1 MFRVSSAL
9 ATDTTVYAACVVSF
23 ALAVVFIF
31 AWAPH
36 PWGWEGFDHYHDL
49 ALALVS
55 GRGFPTMEVPWG
67 YAYFAAFWYRLFGD
81 RPWIVLVVQALLNA
95 ALPWLVYRVAL
106 TWTDRRTAIAAAAI
120 TGVCSFNTV
129 YASTQSSDA
138 VCTVLFMTAV
148 LIFAGTRRDPRWW
161 RYAAAGALAG
171 IASQFRPNL
180 VLLPLLFAGYAVATT
195 RTAAGATR
203 AAVVVACAGAALLP
217 WTVRNYRLT
226 GMILP
231 TSVHGSVQLWYGSLE
246 AGPYLHSQA
255 YNPRAVFA
263 APAFEY
269 TSLDEVPIV
278 VQAHFNC
285 TERALTRVALAYR
298 VNGDSE
304 RRLAPERVDART
316 YTFEIATPRPPA
328 VVRYYVA
335 ATWADPSGM
344 PIETATPPLGA
355 DAPSIYFVSEDHL
368 GDQDIEGDLL
378 DVFDLVR
385 LMRRT
390 AWGDRVPFD
399 DRLRT
404 AGVDDERSAAA
415 VLLRPFVRDAARAH
429 VSSVQSD
436 AAQARLTFADG
447 SSMTV
452 PRTWSGGITDIA
464 ITEGMA
470 STVMTSRQSLA
481 ALSVPREE
489 RPVRLDPCLQSVEMA
504 VNQVF
509 YRREPQ
515 MMRRYTA
522 LALDNI
528 RRDPMAFLRAAAYRS
543 VRMFV
548 IQGASDWRTA
558 AQFARSR
565 AIYAAATAA
574 SAVFLAVCAAG
585 VAIAWRRGE
594 AIGLPLL
601 LIAAIP
607 ISLAPVLI
615 NMRYTVTVQPLM
627 FVFAATA
634 LTRSA
639 AESPPNRRRPR
650 S

>member
-1 MFRVSSAL
+1 MFRVGRAL
-9 ATDTTVYAACVVSF
+9 ATETTVYAACVISL

-36 PWGWEGFDHYHDL
+36 PWGWEGFDHYHEL
-49 ALALVS
+49 ALTVAS
-55 GRGFPTMEVPWG
+55 GQPFPTMEVPWG

-81 RPWIVLVVQALLNA
+81 RPWIVLVAQSLLNA
-95 ALPWLVYRVAL
+95 ALPWLVYRFAL
-106 TWTDRRTAIAAAAI
+106 TWTTRETAIAAAVV
-120 TGVCSFNTV
+120 TGICSFNTV
-129 YASTQSSDA
+129 YASTQSADA
-138 VCTVLFMTAV
+138 VCTVVFMAAV
-148 LIFAGTRRDPRWW
+148 LIVARARRDPRWW
-161 RYAAAGALAG
+161 RDPAAGVLVG

-180 VLLPLLFAGYAVATT
+180 VLLPLLLAGYVVATT
-195 RTAAGATR
+195 RTAAGAAR
-203 AAVVVACAGAALLP
+203 AAVLVACAGAALLP

-226 GMILP
+226 GMLLP
-231 TSVHGSVQLWYGSLE
+231 TSVHGGVQLWYGSLE
-246 AGPYLHSQA
+246 VGPYRHSQA

-269 TSLDEVPIV
+269 TSLDHVPIL

-285 TERALTRVALAYR
+285 TERPLADVALAYR
-298 VNGDSE
+298 VNGDGE
-304 RRLAPERVDART
+304 RRIAPARVDAQS
-316 YTFEIATPRPPA
+316 YTFEIAAPRPPA
-328 VVRYYVA
+328 VLRYYVA
-335 ATWADPSGM
+335 AAWADPSGT
-344 PIETATPPLGA
+344 PIETTTPPLGA
-355 DAPSIYFVSEDHL
+355 EAPSVYFVTHDHL
-368 GDQDIEGDLL
+368 GDEDVEGDLL

-385 LMRRT
+385 LMRHT
-390 AWGDRVPFD
+390 AWGERVPFD
-399 DRLRT
+399 GKLRV
-404 AGVDDERSAAA
+404 ARADDERSAAA
-415 VLLRPFVRDAARAH
+415 VLLRPVIGDDAQAS
-429 VSSVQSD
+429 VSSVRFD
-436 AAQARLTFADG
+436 GAEARLTFSDG
-447 SSMTV
+447 STITV
-452 PRTWSGGITDIA
+452 PRTWSGRITDIG

-481 ALSVPREE
+481 GLSV
-489 RPVRLDPCLQSVEMA
+489 RPVVPVKLDPCLQSVEIA

-522 LALDNI
+522 LALDNV
-528 RRDPMAFLRAAAYRS
+528 RRDPLGFLTASAYRS

-574 SAVFLAVCAAG
+574 SAMFLTICAAG
-585 VAIAWRRGE
+585 IVIAWRRGE

-601 LIAAIP
+601 LIASIP

-615 NMRYTVTVQPLM
+615 NMRYTVTIQPLM

-634 LTRSA
+634 LTRSS